1 MTLSIFRLNVA
12 KLSKVLALKQIHLK
26 QALKQIGIKTNSI
39 RLYNL
44 MTLLAIESY

>member
-26 QALKQIGIKTNSI
+26 QTKQIGIKPDFI